1 MEKMTITR
9 ALAELKLLDSRIT
22 DKINAS
28 SFTTALQ
35 SGQKIFGRL
44 TIEEFKSQ
52 SAAALQSVLDLIARR
67 DVIKKAIVLSNAKTS
82 VKIGSG
88 EMTVAEAIERKASI
102 KYEKLLLSQLT
113 RQLKSAEVEITRGND
128 TANNKALEAINNAF
142 GKETIKN
149 PDSDVYK
156 SIYDSTYNR
165 LKFELV
171 DAISIGQLIQE
182 LAESIQDFES
192 NIDFELS
199 TSNATTFIEV

>member
-35 SGQKIFGRL
+35 AGQKIFGRL

-67 DVIKKAIVLSNAKTS
+67 DAIKKAIVLSNAKTS

-182 LAESIQDFES
+182 LSESIQDFES

>member
-35 SGQKIFGRL
+35 AGQKIFGRL

-67 DVIKKAIVLSNAKTS
+67 DAIKKAIVLSNAKTR

-113 RQLKSAEVEITRGND
+113 RQLKSAEVEITRGNE

-182 LAESIQDFES
+182 LSESIQDFES